1 MGVKEQRP
9 VEMLKAELQSSVLS
23 RAPFY
28 RPDQGARSALR
39 TQPHDTKDNTKQP
52 SKKLELPKIR

>member
-28 RPDQGARSALR
+28 RLDPGASGALR
-39 TQPHDTKDNTKQP
+39 TQPHGTKDNNK
-52 SKKLELPKIR
+52 